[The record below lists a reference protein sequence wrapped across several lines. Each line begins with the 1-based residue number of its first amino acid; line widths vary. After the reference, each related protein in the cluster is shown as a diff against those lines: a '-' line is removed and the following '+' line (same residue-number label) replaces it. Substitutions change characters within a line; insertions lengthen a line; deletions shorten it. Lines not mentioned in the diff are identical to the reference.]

1 MPKATVR
8 ANAQALPEAH
18 HEDLRPQVADAKA
31 TQVEKAEQETATNFD
46 RAYSAWLAARA
57 ASQDPSVTDDND
69 VLAGC
74 ICAVFEAERQL
85 MAVPAMRSHQVW
97 KKLEVFEAILS
108 DELTSGVR
116 ANSIL
121 MLALGSIKADFLNL
135 DLHEEATR

>member
-8 ANAQALPEAH
+8 ANARTLPDAH
-18 HEDLRPQVADAKA
+18 HEDLRPQVADAREA
-31 TQVEKAEQETATNFD
+31 PVEKAERETTANFD

-57 ASQDPSVTDDND
+57 RSQDPSVTDDD
-69 VLAGC
+69 VMAGC
-74 ICAVFEAERQL
+74 IYAEFEAERQL
-85 MAVPAMRSHQVW
+85 MTVRAMRSHQVW
-97 KKLEVFEAILS
+97 KKLEAFEAILS
-108 DELTSGVR
+108 NELSVGRR